1 MAFYFKTDNPLI
13 ILLSL
18 YLCKTTL
25 SFEFKVIISK
35 FYDEKI
41 AFNTHLKAIQPPLI
55 ADLRQRFMD
64 IKRTP
69 LALLLATAISTASH
83 ASDNDQDISSFCRNG
98 GQSADYTC
106 DTDKQRPDREVI
118 DAKALPSTDE
128 AWMQGKLAEIKAWLQ
143 QEKEAPSATNV
154 KPQTAISKS
163 TTNVQQVAVR
173 NPAAT
178 TPELMRIESMSKDG
192 NHRGAMTAINSY
204 MANNPNSLEGL
215 LTKSLVLN
223 NMGQTKEAEALLKN
237 TISRY
242 PTSPEAYNNLAVLY
256 SEQGDYGKAIETLLK
271 AFSTHPTY
279 AQVHQNLRELY
290 STVASQAYS
299 RALNMDEKQ
308 NAPQLVMLRRT
319 SDSSAPAVNYQPAAI
334 TSSAT
339 VASLTP
345 KPEPKYVAPEPVAQ
359 PEPTKEVATYIPQS
373 SQEAVQEIT
382 SKPVVVSSSNKI
394 ESVSNNVVVVE
405 ASTTAD
411 MTNRNESST
420 PTVSSSSTGAFTAA
434 VQTWADAWSN
444 QDVDGYI
451 NSYVPNYSPD
461 GLSNSAWQAQRN
473 QRLTKPTYIK
483 VTLANLSATQLNA
496 NTAIVTF
503 NQRYESNTY
512 QDMTNKE
519 ITLVRIQNSW
529 KISSERSL

>member
-1 MAFYFKTDNPLI
+1 
-13 ILLSL
+13 
-18 YLCKTTL
+18 
-25 SFEFKVIISK
+25 
-35 FYDEKI
+35 
-41 AFNTHLKAIQPPLI
+41 
-55 ADLRQRFMD
+55 MD

-69 LALLLATAISTASH
+69 LALLLTAVISSASH
-83 ASDNDQDISSFCRNG
+83 ANDNDNDPATFCRNG
-98 GQSADYTC
+98 GQSTDYTC
-106 DTDKQRPDREVI
+106 DNDKQRPDREAI
-118 DAKALPSTDE
+118 DARALPSTDE

-143 QEKEAPSATNV
+143 QEKESPGATTLQQPTAATQSAVPTQN
-154 KPQTAISKS
+154 IS
-163 TTNVQQVAVR
+163 VR

-178 TPELMRIESMSKDG
+178 NPELMRIETLSREG

-204 MANNPNSLEGL
+204 MASNQNSLEGL

-223 NMGQTKEAEALLKN
+223 NMGQKKEAEALLKN

-242 PTSPEAYNNLAVLY
+242 PSSPEAYNNLAVLY
-256 SEQGDYGKAIETLLK
+256 SEQGDYGRAIETLLK

-319 SDSSAPAVNYQPAAI
+319 SENTAPTVNYQPAAI
-334 TSSAT
+334 TSSTT

-345 KPEPKYVAPEPVAQ
+345 AKTAAPYIAPEEKRQPQ
-359 PEPTKEVATYIPQS
+359 PEAMIPQTS
-373 SQEAVQEIT
+373 KEAITEIT
-382 SKPVVVSSSNKI
+382 SKPLVVQSGTKV

-405 ASTTAD
+405 ASTNAEVTAGTSD
-411 MTNRNESST
+411 QPSNMPANTA
-420 PTVSSSSTGAFTAA
+420 GIIAA
-434 VQTWADAWSN
+434 VDLWAAAWSN

-451 NSYVPNYSPD
+451 KSYVPNYSPD
-461 GLSNSAWQAQRN
+461 GLSNSAWQEQRN
-473 QRLTKPTYIK
+473 QRLTKPTYIR
-483 VTLANLSATQLNA
+483 VTLSNTKAKLLNA

-503 NQRYESNTY
+503 VQRYESNTY

-519 ITLVRIQNSW
+519 LTLVRVNNKW
-529 KISSERSL
+529 KLSSERSL